1 VPPSRAMSVH
11 TTGNAQ
17 TDSVPPSRDMLSVH
31 NTGNVHPETFPPQG
45 EERICCYRK
54 EKEPTEKGTRRN
66 VKRRGWLCGNWRA
79 EHNRM
84 CIDVTCA
91 GEGRNAVFEC

>member
-11 TTGNAQ
+11 TSGNAQ

-31 NTGNVHPETFPPQG
+31 NTGNVHPETCPPQG

-54 EKEPTEKGTRRN
+54 EKEPTEKGTR
-66 VKRRGWLCGNWRA
+66 LCMDGYVA
-79 EHNRM
+79 
-84 CIDVTCA
+84 I
-91 GEGRNAVFEC
+91 GELSIIECVLM